1 MTQPDAI
8 AAATSL
14 ARSFERFQVRYVLGG
29 SMASTSYG
37 EPRSTL
43 DADFAADLNLSH
55 FEAWADEVEK
65 DFYFDREWARTEVGN
80 RGSFQL
86 LHQQSLVRVD
96 VFVPV
101 WTGLDLWKWE
111 QRKRL
116 VLGAEGQAIDVTS
129 AEGIVLQKLRWYE
142 AGGRSSD
149 RQWRDVVSV
158 LAQQRSRLDRAAL
171 AHWAKQL
178 QLEDLLQRSLRDAG
192 L

>member
-14 ARSFERFQVRYVLGG
+14 ARSFEQFQVRYVLGG

-65 DFYFDREWARTEVGN
+65 DFLFDREWARAEVAS

-86 LHQQSLVRVD
+86 LHRTSLVRVD
-96 VFVPV
+96 VFVPA

-116 VLGAEGQAIDVTS
+116 VLGAGGQAIDVTS

-149 RQWRDVVSV
+149 RQWRDVVGV
-158 LAQQRSRLDRAAL
+158 LSQQRSRLDRPAL
-171 AHWAKQL
+171 AQWAKQL
-178 QLEDLLQRSLRDAG
+178 QLESLLQRALRDAG

>member
-14 ARSFERFQVRYVLGG
+14 ARSFERLQVRYVLGG

-55 FEAWADEVEK
+55 FEDWADEVEK
-65 DFYFDREWARTEVGN
+65 DFYFDREWARTEVAS

-86 LHQQSLVRVD
+86 LHRQSLVRID
-96 VFVPV
+96 VFVPA

-111 QRKRL
+111 QRNRL
-116 VLGAEGQAIDVTS
+116 VLGDEEQSIDVTS
-129 AEGIVLQKLRWYE
+129 AEGIVLQKLLWYE
-142 AGGRSSD
+142 SGGRSSD

-158 LAQQRSRLDRAAL
+158 LAHQRTRLERSAL
-171 AHWAKQL
+171 THWAKQL
-178 QLEDLLQRSLRDAG
+178 ELEQLLERALKEAG
-192 L
+192 A

>member
-65 DFYFDREWARTEVGN
+65 DFYFDREWARTEVAS

-86 LHQQSLVRVD
+86 LHRQSLVRID
-96 VFVPV
+96 VFVPA

-116 VLGAEGQAIDVTS
+116 VLGDEQQSIDVTS
-129 AEGIVLQKLRWYE
+129 AEGIVLQKLLWYE
-142 AGGRSSD
+142 SGGRSSD

-158 LAQQRSRLDRAAL
+158 LAHQRTRLDRSAL

-178 QLEDLLQRSLRDAG
+178 ELEHLLQQALKDAG
-192 L
+192 V